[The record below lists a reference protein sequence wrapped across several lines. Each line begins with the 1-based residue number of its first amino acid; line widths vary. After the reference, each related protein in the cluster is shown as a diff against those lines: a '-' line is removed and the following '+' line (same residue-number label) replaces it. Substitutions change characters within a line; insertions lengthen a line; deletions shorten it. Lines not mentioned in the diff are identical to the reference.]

1 MTLLAILLIAISL
14 SMDAL
19 GMGVSYGLRGIR
31 TPWYARLILCGV
43 SALITGIA
51 VGAGSL
57 ITLFITPGAAR
68 LIGSGMLAVLGAVII
83 VQAFLKKKEPE
94 SCDFDHSKHIDALEA
109 VYLGVALSID
119 SFGAGISTGIAGGG
133 DIWIPLA
140 AGLCQMIFLCAG
152 EFCGKKLKRI
162 KADDRLFT
170 VISGTLLV
178 VLAVVR
184 YYC

>member
-1 MTLLAILLIAISL
+1 MALLTILLIAISL

-19 GMGVSYGLRGIR
+19 AMGISYGLRGIR

-43 SALITGIA
+43 SVFITGSA
-51 VGAGSL
+51 VAAGSL
-57 ITLFITPGAAR
+57 VTLLITPEAAK
-68 LIGSGMLAVLGAVII
+68 LIGIGMLAVLGIVII
-83 VQAFLKKKEPE
+83 LQAFLKKKEAE

-133 DIWIPLA
+133 DIGIPLA
-140 AGLCQMIFLCAG
+140 AGLCQVVFLCAG
-152 EFCGKKLKRI
+152 EFCGKKLKYI

-170 VISGTLLV
+170 VISGVLLLI
-178 VLAVVR
+178 LAAVR
-184 YYC
+184 YFC